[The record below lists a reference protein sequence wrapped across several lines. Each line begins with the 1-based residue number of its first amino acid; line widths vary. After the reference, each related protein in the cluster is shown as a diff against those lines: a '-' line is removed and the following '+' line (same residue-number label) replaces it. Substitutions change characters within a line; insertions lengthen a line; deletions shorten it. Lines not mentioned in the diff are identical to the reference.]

1 MFCDSCGAPLQ
12 AGQKFCTR
20 CGKAIVGPV
29 PVAEMSRVARHAQP
43 LGILW
48 IAYSAFAVIGGGV
61 LFVIANTL
69 LARFHRM
76 GPFGPEMPPT
86 PPVPLFLQPLLSFI
100 AIVLLLKGIA
110 GIAAGVGILQRAEWA
125 RTLAIVVAC
134 VSLLSMPFGTA
145 MGVYTLWVLLSP
157 NASEEFRVRAAGA

>member
-29 PVAEMSRVARHAQP
+29 PLSQMSRVARHAQP

-48 IAYSAFAVIGGGV
+48 IAYSAFIVIGGGI
-61 LFVIANTL
+61 LFVLANTL
-69 LARFHRM
+69 FAHRL
-76 GPFGPEMPPT
+76 GPFYPEMPPGQNF
-86 PPVPLFLQPLLSFI
+86 PAFLHPLLAFI
-100 AIVLLLKGIA
+100 GCALLVKGIA

-145 MGVYTLWVLLSP
+145 IGVYTLWVLLSP
-157 NASEEFRVRAAGA
+157 DAETEFRARGAGA